1 MSKEQDHAARLRR
14 GVVELAVLA
23 LLRERPRYGQQLVED
38 LSQRPAL
45 ALSAGTVYPLVSR
58 LLKDGLI
65 ASTWQESPVGPP
77 RKYYRLTSEG
87 SRALAEMTRAWNAL
101 RTDVDALVKETP

>member
-1 MSKEQDHAARLRR
+1 M
-14 GVVELAVLA
+14 LA
-23 LLRERPRYGQQLVED
+23 LLHERPRYGQQLVED

-77 RKYYRLTSEG
+77 RKYYSLTPSG
-87 SRALAEMTRAWNAL
+87 AATLASMTLAW
-101 RTDVDALVKETP
+101 RSVSDALTTILEDRS